1 MSVQNTYLDMP
12 CQDGCG
18 ELNNEYLNK
27 INHVMQITTSE
38 YNRVF
43 AFRVDLRL
51 PSDLDDYH
59 IRHADDPRHRYTRRK
74 GDISRFVESFKSI
87 IKYDLTAKA
96 KRGKRVCA
104 CNPRFIWCK
113 ERSESISYHYHLL
126 ILLNKDAYFTL
137 GSFDAD
143 TSMAFKVMK
152 AWASALGLIDVNH
165 AKRLVHFPANS
176 SYFID
181 RNSELFEKQYED
193 LFYRTSYL
201 AKVETK
207 EYGDKQR
214 NFGYSLN

>member
-1 MSVQNTYLDMP
+1 MYTHKEYLGMP

-43 AFRVDLRL
+43 AFRVDLRI

-59 IRHADDPRHRYTRRK
+59 RRHADDPCHRYTRGK
-74 GDISRFVESFKSI
+74 GDISRFIESFKSI
-87 IKYDLTAKA
+87 IKCDLIAKA
-96 KRGKRVCA
+96 KRGKRVHT

-113 ERSESISYHYHLL
+113 ERSESISCHYHML
-126 ILLNKDAYFTL
+126 ILLNKDSYFTL
-137 GSFDAD
+137 GDFDSD
-143 TSMAFKVMK
+143 TSMAFKVQK
-152 AWASALGLIDVNH
+152 AWSSALGLIDVNH

-181 RNSELFEKQYED
+181 RNSESFGKQYED

-207 EYGDKQR
+207 EYGSKQR

>member
-1 MSVQNTYLDMP
+1 
-12 CQDGCG
+12 
-18 ELNNEYLNK
+18 
-27 INHVMQITTSE
+27 
-38 YNRVF
+38 
-43 AFRVDLRL
+43 
-51 PSDLDDYH
+51 
-59 IRHADDPRHRYTRRK
+59 
-74 GDISRFVESFKSI
+74 
-87 IKYDLTAKA
+87 
-96 KRGKRVCA
+96 
-104 CNPRFIWCK
+104 
-113 ERSESISYHYHLL
+113 
-126 ILLNKDAYFTL
+126 
-137 GSFDAD
+137 
-143 TSMAFKVMK
+143 MK

>member
-18 ELNNEYLNK
+18 EFNNEYLNK
-27 INHVMQITTSE
+27 INHAMQITTSE

-51 PSDLDDYH
+51 PSDLENYH
-59 IRHADDPRHRYTRRK
+59 IRHADDPCHRYTKMR
-74 GDISRFVESFKSI
+74 GDVSRFIESFKSI
-87 IKYDLTAKA
+87 IKCDLIAKV
-96 KRGKRVCA
+96 KRGKRVYA
-104 CNPRFIWCK
+104 CKPRFIWCK
-113 ERSESISYHYHLL
+113 ERNESISYHYHML

-137 GSFDAD
+137 GTFDSD
-143 TSMAFKVMK
+143 TSMAFKVQK
-152 AWASALGLIDVNH
+152 AWSSALGLIDVNH

-181 RNSELFEKQYED
+181 RNSELFERQYED

-207 EYGDKQR
+207 DYGGKQR